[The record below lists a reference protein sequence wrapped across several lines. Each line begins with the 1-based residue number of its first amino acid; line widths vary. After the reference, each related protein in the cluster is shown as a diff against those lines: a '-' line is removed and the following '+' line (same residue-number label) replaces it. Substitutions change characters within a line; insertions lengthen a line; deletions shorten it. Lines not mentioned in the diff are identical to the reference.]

1 MNRPVQPNTTLTIV
15 AACLA
20 TAMLMLD
27 ISVINTALSDIA
39 DGLDTGLS
47 GLQWLVDAYT
57 IPLAATVLTAGAI
70 ADRLGRRRLFII
82 GLAIF
87 TVSSA
92 LCGAAG
98 GIEVLVGSRAIQGL
112 GASMMFATALA
123 LISQVTPDRES
134 RTKALAAYGAAI
146 GASFALGPFI
156 GGGLTELFGW
166 RAIFLVNVPIG
177 AAVLWI
183 TFRAV
188 AEGRDP
194 TPRRIDVPGQ
204 LTLIGGLFLLVL
216 ALLRGNEE
224 GWGSTGIVAA
234 LAGAAVLLIAF
245 VVVEQRS
252 REPMLPLRLMGD
264 RRFAG
269 AQVAVFAIAASFFA
283 VFLYLTLYLQTVLG
297 MSPIETG
304 LVYLPGT
311 FLVFVVSGMTAQLGA
326 KFSPAKIA
334 SIGLALVAVGLAL
347 MLFAGVDSSWT
358 VLLPGLLVTSA
369 GTGLFNPTGS
379 ALALNALPAEQSG
392 LAAGA
397 NDTFRQ
403 TGVAVGIAALG
414 TLVPAN
420 AALGGDLQ
428 SYVDG
433 LHHALIASA
442 VLAAAGAIITAW
454 LLLPVRQEAE
464 AEAEVDRV
472 DVASGRGGLIAGNG
486 AVGRSRT
493 HRRGTKR
500 SHGRV
505 RSQSR
510 DRGAD
515 GVQVLLQSVVTG
527 DGDYLVARARGRHP
541 ERVAVALDHENG
553 DRDRV
558 ELALSRLGG
567 IVGLAGWVHREGQTK
582 HGRGVGL
589 RRGAAGDPGAHRPPA
604 GDQGVGEHAA
614 LAQVR
619 EHREP
624 GGVELPG
631 RRRGL
636 AARDAVGLLDQ
647 HDVEPGLARH
657 RGGGR
662 DVDRLDSTARA
673 VAERQGAA
681 RLRRRRHVGA
691 GRPVRGLDLDR
702 FHRPRR

>member
-1 MNRPVQPNTTLTIV
+1 MNRPIQPNPTLTIV

-326 KFSPAKIA
+326 KFSSAKIA
-334 SIGLALVAVGLAL
+334 CIGLGLVAVGLAL
-347 MLFAGVDSSWT
+347 MLFAGVGSSWT

-464 AEAEVDRV
+464 AERRRRRRH
-472 DVASGRGGLIAGNG
+472 RGGLIRA
-486 AVGRSRT
+486 GRSRLAQAS
-493 HRRGTKR
+493 RE
-500 SHGRV
+500 S
-505 RSQSR
+505 SQSPTAARTASRSFFNPWLPATVTTSWPGPAVGIPNGSLSPWITRTGTETASSSPCR
-510 DRGAD
+510 DLVGSSALPGGCTGKAR
-515 GVQVLLQSVVTG
+515 QSTAAASACAAVRQAT
-527 DGDYLVARARGRHP
+527 RA
-541 ERVAVALDHENG
+541 LID
-553 DRDRV
+553 
-558 ELALSRLGG
+558 
-567 IVGLAGWVHREGQTK
+567 
-582 HGRGVGL
+582 
-589 RRGAAGDPGAHRPPA
+589 RPPA
-604 GDQGVGEHAA
+604 IRGSVSTP
-614 LAQVR
+614 R
-619 EHREP
+619 S
-624 GGVELPG
+624 
-631 RRRGL
+631 RRS
-636 AARDAVGLLDQ
+636 A
-647 HDVEPGLARH
+647 
-657 RGGGR
+657 
-662 DVDRLDSTARA
+662 STASQA
-673 VAERQGAA
+673 VSSCPA
-681 RLRRRRHVGA
+681 GA
-691 GRPVRGLDLDR
+691 GALRPATR
-702 FHRPRR
+702 